1 MKKTKLLQIFIF
13 ILSCN
18 IGIIDGLSQ
27 ITTNEKP
34 YSIVNNVK
42 IPRVLSN
49 DITSSLVLPTPDIN
63 LLEREDSLNNRNV
76 EKLKRVAVAIPINKN
91 INDVGTWITLDNG
104 DLLWQLEISSDKATS
119 LDFTFDKF
127 WLPEGGK
134 FYLYNP
140 TTLNTIGAITSEYLR
155 GNKNDPANFSTAYI
169 LGDKIIL
176 EYYQP
181 SSIQERPIISIDKAY
196 YGYKKIEIAGNPDYK
211 NKDMLINEDPQFGT
225 SGSCNNTLTYRKYGD
240 WKFPG
245 QSTARIL
252 IKLPTASYWCSGSLV
267 NTTARDNRPY
277 FLTAHHCLCGYF
289 DAISNKDASQWVF
302 YWNFSV
308 DSEDYDRVH
317 TSYEPS
323 RNTTIGAIVLA
334 NDSPSD
340 FALLKLNQD
349 IRLVSSS
356 PNYLGWDVTGNSG
369 SGGACI
375 HYPSGD
381 IRKISFYNVTPSSS
395 SYNSGTNKNHWA
407 VTWAS
412 GTTEGGSSGSPLIN
426 QQKRIIG
433 QLHGGKASCSNING
447 ADLFGKISESW
458 TNNNATD
465 PRRRLKDW
473 LDPYNTNEK
482 TTETIEAIKII
493 GPYELALGQTAKYTE
508 VVNSPTLSNNLQLIN
523 YNYRGRYAEIK
534 AIGTGKGYIKMP
546 YTSSSGRVN
555 DQILNIN
562 VINTTNNLTMNKIKS
577 NYKIS
582 YSQNNISIT
591 PINQNLLNEKTTLIY
606 DLIESVSG
614 SIQKTGYINYL
625 GENIDTSNINKGV
638 YILVLKEDD
647 ILTSYKILV
656 K

>member
-1 MKKTKLLQIFIF
+1 M
-13 ILSCN
+13 
-18 IGIIDGLSQ
+18 SQ

-63 LLEREDSLNNRNV
+63 LLEREDSLNNRDV

-196 YGYKKIEIAGNPDYK
+196 YGYKKMEIVRNPDYK
-211 NKDMLINEDPQFGT
+211 NKDMQITEDPQFGT

-240 WKFPG
+240 WQYPG

-289 DAISNKDASQWVF
+289 DAVSNKDASQWVF
-302 YWNFSV
+302 YWNFNV
-308 DSEDYDRVH
+308 ESEDFVH
-317 TSYEPS
+317 GRFSYEPS
-323 RNTTIGAIVLA
+323 KNTTIGAIVLA

-381 IRKISFYNVTPSSS
+381 IRKISLYNVTPSSS

-433 QLHGGKASCSNING
+433 QLHGGKANCSNING
-447 ADLFGKISESW
+447 VDLFGKISESW

-473 LDPYNTNEK
+473 LDPYNTSEK
-482 TTETIEAIKII
+482 TMETIEAIKII

-508 VVNSPTLSNNLQLIN
+508 VTRSPILSNNLQLIN

-534 AIGTGKGYIKMP
+534 AIGAGKGYIKMP
-546 YTSSSGRVN
+546 YTTSSGRVN

-562 VINTTNNLTMNKIKS
+562 VINTTNNLTMNKTKS

-591 PINQNLLNEKTTLIY
+591 PINQNLLNEKITLIY